1 MADSNDPITKDVTM
15 GRHSSDPCSSRS
27 VQPKLSRP
35 NKADGPIEDD
45 DPFGIAELVD
55 DMAYRVWK
63 CGHCLSMSHE
73 KEKCTN
79 NIRSHFCFRYGHVRK
94 DCLAAKN
101 KKIWIPKLVSS
112 GQTCLDSRTGP
123 QLDSIV
129 VPTSQV
135 SFAIAPPSPIPIHP
149 PPSFSSALLR
159 TPMAMANFELD
170 PTRWVPLGH
179 QIIDGGST
187 RLPRTFYTPS
197 VTPPRRHDNICTA
210 IMMPP
215 PPPAEEEA
223 WREQVPLFIIQQLQH
238 AVDDVQPCLFGLGFY
253 RLRSPAARFALV
265 DHGPYEVALDVFVRF
280 VNHDDRDNH
289 RAVQGYRKGWL
300 MFLGIHLDYRNEYDI
315 ANVEAS
321 FGKYHYWHH
330 EDEVLERTLVYASF
344 PSLALVPRDV
354 VFGRYD
360 IFPPDEDQMPANGNP
375 HPMLGYM
382 QHDDNVFVFPQFPE
396 LGWNEQ
402 IPPQPQVQDDNFIQ
416 PEPQVEELIVQQ
428 VHQVQVQEIQEPAV
442 EEQVVS
448 SIVNGSGQILFM
460 DIMGLRSLKLVWA
473 EFSLRATPSKKRKVQ
488 RKQDQVGDQHVKDIS
503 KKKSSKGAPGRKKS
517 ASDKECNIPP
527 TPISVMQKVG
537 LALGIDAHDLSKE
550 KFMATPDDKVAP
562 DVSND

>member
-1 MADSNDPITKDVTM
+1 
-15 GRHSSDPCSSRS
+15 
-27 VQPKLSRP
+27 
-35 NKADGPIEDD
+35 
-45 DPFGIAELVD
+45 
-55 DMAYRVWK
+55 
-63 CGHCLSMSHE
+63 
-73 KEKCTN
+73 
-79 NIRSHFCFRYGHVRK
+79 
-94 DCLAAKN
+94 
-101 KKIWIPKLVSS
+101 
-112 GQTCLDSRTGP
+112 
-123 QLDSIV
+123 
-129 VPTSQV
+129 
-135 SFAIAPPSPIPIHP
+135 
-149 PPSFSSALLR
+149 
-159 TPMAMANFELD
+159 MAMANFELD

-330 EDEVLERTLVYASF
+330 EDE
-344 PSLALVPRDV
+344 
-354 VFGRYD
+354 
-360 IFPPDEDQMPANGNP
+360 
-375 HPMLGYM
+375 
-382 QHDDNVFVFPQFPE
+382 
-396 LGWNEQ
+396 